1 MSSSSEQPSAPSTH
15 QRPSTAQAGR
25 RRSPGSRE
33 RILDAATEVA
43 SELGYDGTTI
53 AQVSKRAGLPPTS
66 IYWQFADKDELI
78 AAVIERSFQRWV
90 TTIDLPT
97 NQARVRALEIGRHV
111 ASALTRSP
119 DFLRLGLK
127 LALQRREKQPSGR
140 EIYLNARAI
149 THGQFAT
156 LVRDAA
162 PELSDRGVDLVA
174 TYAISG
180 ADGIFVAREI
190 DGDAVDFVALFELHA
205 RVVFGAAIEIVL
217 ADEAAS
223 TAR

>member
-1 MSSSSEQPSAPSTH
+1 M
-15 QRPSTAQAGR
+15 
-25 RRSPGSRE
+25 
-33 RILDAATEVA
+33 
-43 SELGYDGTTI
+43 
-53 AQVSKRAGLPPTS
+53 
-66 IYWQFADKDELI
+66 
-78 AAVIERSFQRWV
+78 

-119 DFLRLGLK
+119 DFHRLGLK

-205 RVVFGAAIEIVL
+205 RIVFGAAIEIVL